1 MTDQDLWKMM
11 ENLARAQ
18 TEAEVRHKQAGVRHK
33 EIDRILKE
41 TSLSQKETAR
51 QLKETDRQLK
61 ETQEETARQIR
72 QVNKQLGELGNKW
85 GTFTESM
92 AWPSLEKIL
101 KKDFGMDTVSPNQS
115 RDKNGRSFEVD
126 VLATDSKTQDR
137 VYVVEVK
144 SRLTKDGISQIL
156 NTLAELPNFYPEFNK
171 LKIYG
176 MLAAVDISDDA
187 RQAATDAGIYLAL
200 MSDDIFKLSVPKKF
214 DPKDYGKTAH
224 RNGKTNGR
232 KKKSSST

>member
-1 MTDQDLWKMM
+1 MAKQNIWKIL
-11 ENLARAQ
+11 ETIAQ
-18 TEAEVRHKQAGVRHK
+18 TQADLSKSQAERDAAMAEHERAMAEHQAAMAEHDRAMKEVR
-33 EIDRILKE
+33 EI
-41 TSLSQKETAR
+41 QKETA
-51 QLKETDRQLK
+51 Q
-61 ETQEETARQIR
+61 QIK
-72 QVNKQLGELGNKW
+72 QFNKQLGELGNKW

-176 MLAAVDISDDA
+176 LLAAVDISDDA
-187 RQAATDAGIYLAL
+187 RQAATDVGIYLAQ

-214 DPKDYGKTAH
+214 DPKDYGKPAH